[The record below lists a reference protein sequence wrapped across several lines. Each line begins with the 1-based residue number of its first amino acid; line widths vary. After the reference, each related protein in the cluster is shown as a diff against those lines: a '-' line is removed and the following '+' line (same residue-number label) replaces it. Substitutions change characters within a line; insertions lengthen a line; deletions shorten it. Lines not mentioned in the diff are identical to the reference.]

1 MIDLGPRFRVFAH
14 PAPCDMRKGFDT
26 LAGLV
31 VRSGHDVVAGD
42 VFLFLSKDRK
52 RAKCIWLDATC
63 ARLLI
68 SRIDKG
74 RFASLW
80 REDGKPI
87 ELTPAELRLFLEG
100 STLVGKV
107 ALTPPPIDRRAQS
120 RISPN
125 KFR

>member
-1 MIDLGPRFRVFAH
+1 
-14 PAPCDMRKGFDT
+14 MRKGFDT

-31 VRSGHDVVAGD
+31 AMSGYDVVEGD

-63 ARLLI
+63 ARLLL

-74 RFASLW
+74 RFAPLW
-80 REDGKPI
+80 RDDGKSL
-87 ELTPAELRLFLEG
+87 ELTSAELRLFLDG
-100 STLVGKV
+100 STLIGKV
-107 ALTPPPIDRRAQS
+107 ELTPPPIDRRAQS
-120 RISPN
+120 RVSPN